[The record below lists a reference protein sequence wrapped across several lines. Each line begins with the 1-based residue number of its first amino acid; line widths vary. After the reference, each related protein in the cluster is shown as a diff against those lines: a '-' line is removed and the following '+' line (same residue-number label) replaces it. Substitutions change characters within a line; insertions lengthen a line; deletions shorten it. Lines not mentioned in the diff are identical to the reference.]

1 MPGFLDRIKGEA
13 EKAGFEA
20 ERFRRLNQAQ
30 GVLKGLQRD
39 LERQTA
45 AMGLQALALYDA
57 GALTQPELVT
67 ACQQIDGAR
76 QRIADQQA
84 QIERIRQEKPPE
96 PVISAQYGHICPRC
110 QIRLPDEVRFCPRC
124 GTQAVDVAPP
134 PPPSGQACAQC
145 HAPLA
150 PGALFCP
157 QCGARVEAAAPAA
170 PSAICPSCHTLVPP
184 EAVFCPNCGA
194 AVRPAAPEPPPAV
207 EAYQAA
213 APAESEVQPPLA
225 PPPDSLVCP
234 QCQALNPP
242 EALFCAE
249 CGAAVAP
256 APAQP
261 Q

>member
-96 PVISAQYGHICPRC
+96 PVISAVYGHICPRC
-110 QIRLPDEVRFCPRC
+110 QILLADEVRFCPRC
-124 GTQAVDVAPP
+124 GTQAVNVAPP
-134 PPPSGQACAQC
+134 PPAAGQTCAQC
-145 HAPLA
+145 RAPLP
-150 PGALFCP
+150 PGTLFCP
-157 QCGARVEAAAPAA
+157 QCGARVEASMPAA
-170 PSAICPSCHTLVPP
+170 PTTSCPSCHTWVPA

-194 AVRPAAPEPPPAV
+194 AVQAAAAEPPPAV
-207 EAYQAA
+207 AEYGVAG
-213 APAESEVQPPLA
+213 PAEGESQPPAA
-225 PPPDSLVCP
+225 PPPDAVVCP
-234 QCQALNPP
+234 QCQAFNPA
-242 EALFCAE
+242 EAVFCAE

-261 Q
+261 E